1 MNITKKL
8 PVTVLSGFLG
18 AGKTTL
24 LNHVLHNKEG
34 LKVAV
39 IVNDMSEVNV
49 DAELV
54 KSENTLSRTEEKLVE
69 MSNGCICCTLRE
81 DLMIEVERLAKE
93 DRFDYLLIE
102 STGISEPVPVAQ
114 TFSFVDEENGIDLS
128 KFSYVDTMVTVVDAF
143 NFFKDFGSPE
153 TLMDRKL
160 TDIEGDYRTIV
171 NLLTDQIEFANVIIL
186 NKKDLVSEE
195 HIGVLKAAIHKLNPS
210 AKIIE
215 SSFSKVD
222 PKKILNTGLF
232 NFEEAEQ
239 SAGWIEE
246 LNKDE
251 HTPET
256 EEYGISSFVYRSQKP
271 FDPARFWYYVQHHFP
286 STIIRSKGLFWLA
299 SRPEQALIWGQAGG
313 SLRADSAGVWWS
325 SMPFEKRIRYMAFVE
340 NQKQIEA
347 GWNETFG
354 DRKNEIVFIGQ
365 DMDETAIKSALEA
378 CLATEDELATQK
390 WKHGNRATRMNGQ
403 CSGLMFINLK
413 KSLVSIRR
421 YLLKH
426 PGESYNYYHLAG
438 CLRFQRIIVKLDLQL
453 LQLSSFRTDGP
464 IQLALQFL

>member
-1 MNITKKL
+1 MNTPIKKL

-39 IVNDMSEVNV
+39 IVNDMSEINV

-54 KSENTLSRTEEKLVE
+54 KNENTLSRTEEKLVE

-81 DLMIEVERLAKE
+81 DLMVEVERLAKE
-93 DRFDYLLIE
+93 NRFDYLLIE

-114 TFSFVDEENGIDLS
+114 TFSFVDEESGIDLS
-128 KFSYVDTMVTVVDAF
+128 RFSYIDTMVTVVDAY

-153 TLMDRKL
+153 TLKDRDL
-160 TDIEGDYRTIV
+160 TDMEGDYRTIV

-186 NKKDLVSEE
+186 NKTDLVDSYSLGE
-195 HIGVLKAAIHKLNPS
+195 LKSTLQKLNPN
-210 AKIIE
+210 AKIVE
-215 SSFSKVD
+215 SSFSKVNPD
-222 PKKILNTGLF
+222 EILNTGAF

-246 LNKDE
+246 LNKGE

-256 EEYGISSFVYRSQKP
+256 EEYGISSFVYRSKKP
-271 FDPARFWYYVQHHFP
+271 FDPNRFWQYIQNNFHG
-286 STIIRSKGLFWLA
+286 TIIRSKGLFWLA
-299 SRPEQALIWGQAGG
+299 SRPAQALVWSQAGG

-325 SMPFEKRIRYMAFVE
+325 SMPFDKRTQYMAFIE
-340 NQKQIEA
+340 NQQHIEA
-347 GWNETFG
+347 GWDKTYG

-365 DMDETAIKSALEA
+365 DMDEALIKQELDD
-378 CLATEDELATQK
+378 CLATDAELATQN
-390 WKHGNRATRMNGQ
+390 WKQGYDD
-403 CSGLMFINLK
+403 SW
-413 KSLVSIRR
+413 
-421 YLLKH
+421 
-426 PGESYNYYHLAG
+426 
-438 CLRFQRIIVKLDLQL
+438 
-453 LQLSSFRTDGP
+453 P
-464 IQLALQFL
+464 IQRAYALQ

>member
-1 MNITKKL
+1 MNQKKL

-54 KSENTLSRTEEKLVE
+54 KSENILSRTEERLVE

-114 TFSFVDEENGIDLS
+114 TFSFVDDENGIDLS
-128 KFSYVDTMVTVVDAF
+128 RFSYVDTMVTVVDAF
-143 NFFKDFGSPE
+143 NFFNDFGSPE
-153 TLMDRKL
+153 KLVDREL
-160 TDIEGDYRTIV
+160 TDIEGDHRTIV
-171 NLLTDQIEFANVIIL
+171 NLLTDQVEFANVIIL
-186 NKKDLVSEE
+186 NKTDLVAEK
-195 HIGVLKAAIHKLNPS
+195 HLGILKSTIQKLNPT
-210 AKIIE
+210 ARILE
-215 SSFSKVD
+215 STFSKIP
-222 PKKILNTGLF
+222 PKEILHTDLF

-246 LNKDE
+246 LNKEE

-256 EEYGISSFVYRSQKP
+256 EEYGISSFVYRTKKP
-271 FDPARFWYYVQHHFP
+271 FDSDRFWKYVQYDFP
-286 STIIRSKGLFWLA
+286 GNIIRSKGLFWIT

-313 SLRADSAGVWWS
+313 SLRADSAGVWWCT
-325 SMPFEKRIRYMAFVE
+325 MPYEKRTRYLSFVD
-340 NQKQIEA
+340 NQKLIESD
-347 GWNETFG
+347 WNASFG
-354 DRKNEIVFIGQ
+354 DRKNEIVIIGQ
-365 DMDETAIKSALEA
+365 DLNQEQIELELDL
-378 CLATEDELATQK
+378 CLATEEELATEK
-390 WKHGNRATRMNGQ
+390 WQQGYEDEWPVERAYAM
-403 CSGLMFINLK
+403 
-413 KSLVSIRR
+413 
-421 YLLKH
+421 
-426 PGESYNYYHLAG
+426 
-438 CLRFQRIIVKLDLQL
+438 D
-453 LQLSSFRTDGP
+453 
-464 IQLALQFL
+464 